1 MRYSTEP
8 IKIKFVEG
16 SGFFLFS
23 RKLGD
28 KYSNKLMDS
37 VTKTASKRVKN
48 SRKNR
53 KFNWK

>member
-16 SGFFLFS
+16 YGFFPFS
-23 RKLGD
+23 RKFGD
-28 KYSNKLMDS
+28 KYSNKLMDT
-37 VTKTASKRVKN
+37 VTITASKRVKN